1 MDTKKAQKKNKML
14 QILNFLK
21 IIEKI
26 KCLNNGHAKSI
37 SVQNK
42 DNNRM
47 VLYTFLFWGIC
58 NI

>member
-26 KCLNNGHAKSI
+26 KRLNNGHAKSI